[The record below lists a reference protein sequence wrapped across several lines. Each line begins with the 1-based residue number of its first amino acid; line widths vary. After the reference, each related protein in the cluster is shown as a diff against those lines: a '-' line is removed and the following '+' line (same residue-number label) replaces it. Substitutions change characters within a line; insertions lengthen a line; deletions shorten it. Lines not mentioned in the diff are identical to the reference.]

1 MTSWKDLPSPEGY
14 AAFTA
19 QDESVKFMDDN
30 TPLKAKSGKSTMVL
44 RTSWVA
50 LLALALFG
58 ATAVSVQFFLPN
70 QSYSKDACTDTPSKV
85 VSSCDSK
92 KGVDTVAPA
101 AEPPQ
106 KESEPAPAPSKPKR
120 QTGDSENAFGLR
132 DGIYDYIVID
142 QDLSVALLEFASH
155 FKLQIEIDKEV
166 RGRLRDRLP
175 PSTGEEFLNQLA
187 EENQFDWF
195 FDGQVLRITPLRQT
209 TTRIINTQTVEIKD
223 LRAALGRLGI
233 SDRRHPLMVD
243 ELTGL
248 IKLSG
253 PPQFIAVVEAT
264 IDAMKKKKT
273 SVVEAPD
280 LRPALEDA
288 PTIAPVVEPVV
299 APVVE
304 PTVAPD
310 SGEENVPPPK
320 PTKSVIVHRGS
331 ETTEVQ
337 VE

>member
-1 MTSWKDLPSPEGY
+1 MMSWKVSPSPEGD

-19 QDESVKFMDDN
+19 QDESVKLMDGN
-30 TPLKAKSGKSTMVL
+30 MPLKANSGKTTMVL
-44 RTSWVA
+44 RTSGVA
-50 LLALALFG
+50 LLALVLFG
-58 ATAVSVQFFLPN
+58 ATAVSVQFLLPN
-70 QSYSKDACTDTPSKV
+70 QSYSKDACTDTPGKT
-85 VSSCDSK
+85 VSACASK
-92 KGVDTVAPA
+92 KGVDTAAPVAM
-101 AEPPQ
+101 PPQ
-106 KESEPAPAPSKPKR
+106 NTSVPDPATSKPKQ
-120 QTGDSENAFGLR
+120 QTVDSENAFGLR
-132 DGIYDYIVID
+132 EGIYDYIVID
-142 QDLSVALLEFASH
+142 QDLSVALLEFARH

-209 TTRIINTQTVEIKD
+209 TTRIVNTQTVEIKD

-273 SVVEAPD
+273 AVVEAPD
-280 LRPALEDA
+280 LRPALEDT
-288 PTIAPVVEPVV
+288 PTIAPVV
-299 APVVE
+299 APVAE

-310 SGEENVPPPK
+310 SIEENIPPPK
-320 PTKSVIVHRGS
+320 PAKSVIVHRGS